1 MKLKRVVEG
10 KLQMI
15 FVIYV
20 RRVTIFKPKPNTMEI
35 QAQWVQYNKFTK
47 NEWKN

>member
-20 RRVTIFKPKPNTMEI
+20 CEVIIFKPKPNTMVI
-35 QAQWVQYNKFTK
+35 QAQ
-47 NEWKN
+47 